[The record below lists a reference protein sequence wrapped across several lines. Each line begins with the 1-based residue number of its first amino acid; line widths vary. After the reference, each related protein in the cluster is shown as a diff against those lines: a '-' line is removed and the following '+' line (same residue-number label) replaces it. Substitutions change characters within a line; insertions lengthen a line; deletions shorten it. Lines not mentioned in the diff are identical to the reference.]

1 MQNSIDSADVQ
12 ASEWDAV
19 LAHRSDATTIAQVRD
34 RLTEHGVTPQAVAAA
49 LRDGGSGLAAAA
61 TSGRDDW
68 AAPYGGLLAVA
79 LISAEVAAYSSHL
92 VARASAVRS
101 VAVDALLEDFSAVSV
116 AGELGVSR
124 QKVYE
129 IARDSGKRR
138 ASIARGHDRPF

>member
-1 MQNSIDSADVQ
+1 MQNPIDAADVL
-12 ASEWDAV
+12 ALEWDAV
-19 LAHRSDATTIAQVRD
+19 LAHRGDASTVAQVKD
-34 RLTEHGVTPQAVAAA
+34 RFIVHGVTPEAVAAA
-49 LRDGGSGLAAAA
+49 LRDGGSGIAAAA
-61 TSGRDDW
+61 ASGREDW
-68 AAPYGGLLAVA
+68 AAPYGGFLAVA
-79 LISAEVAAYSSHL
+79 LIAAEVAAYSSHL

-129 IARDSGKRR
+129 IARDSAKRR